1 MSEFK
6 EIDDYQENITYNED
20 DDFDL
25 WNIHSLLNHIQSNK
39 LGFLLLLFVFVI
51 IYIIDYINRI
61 NSSIFGIS
69 NPMPMPGMQNT
80 LPMQLPK
87 MVKRKQKK

>member
-6 EIDDYQENITYNED
+6 EIDDYEDNVTYND
-20 DDFDL
+20 NDDFDL
-25 WNIHSLLNHIQSNK
+25 WNIDSVIKHIQSNK

-69 NPMPMPGMQNT
+69 NPMPIPGMQNT